1 MYWEVNMTNFLKVAA
16 VTALAMGA
24 AFGPQQAAAQDELRI
39 GTASLGGAYYPM
51 GQALSNIINDYA
63 DGYTMVP
70 IVTGGGAENP
80 RLIEAGEVEIAIAPA
95 SLSFFAHGGKGP
107 YPEALEI
114 RAIGTLHSSILHMV
128 TLPDSG
134 IETIEDLRGK
144 RVAAGPS
151 GGGTLNVLRDLL
163 GIHDMDLDDISPS
176 FVSYSDGFSQLT
188 DGTVDASFAL
198 AGFPAGAIV
207 QAQALNELAFIELS
221 DEKMAELLEAYPYYS
236 QTDVP
241 TDVYGTDAPINV
253 IASANLL
260 IAPTDMTNELA
271 FTLAEAIYDNMDAL
285 IAETALAAKIVPE
298 NSLNLPIPLH
308 PGAAAYFE
316 ARN

>member
-1 MYWEVNMTNFLKVAA
+1 MNKFVKVAA
-16 VTALAMGA
+16 AMVLATGA
-24 AFGPQQAAAQDELRI
+24 MLGPQMATAQDEMRI

-51 GQALSNIINDYA
+51 GQALSNSINEFA

-80 RLIEAGEVEIAIAPA
+80 RLIASGEVEIAIAPA
-95 SLSFFAHGGKGP
+95 SLSYFAHNGKGP
-107 YPEALEI
+107 YPEALDI

-128 TLPDSG
+128 TLPGSG
-134 IETIEDLRGK
+134 IESIEDLRGK
-144 RVAAGPS
+144 RVAVGPA
-151 GGGTLNVLRDLL
+151 GGGTLNILRDLL
-163 GIHDMDLDDISPS
+163 GLHDMTLDDITPS

-188 DGTVDASFAL
+188 DGAVDASFAL
-198 AGFPAGAIV
+198 AGFPTGAVV
-207 QAQALNELAFIELS
+207 QAQAMNELSFIELS
-221 DEKMAELLEAYPYYS
+221 DEKMAELLDTFPYYS

-260 IAPTDMTNELA
+260 IAPAAMTDELA
-271 FTLAEAIYDNMDAL
+271 FTIAEAIYENMDAL

-298 NSLNLPIPLH
+298 NSLSLPIPLH